1 MQNTPW
7 SDGVPG
13 LNQTPIEPG
22 ERYVYRFTAYPAGE
36 RYLAL
41 VRLDEKPMD
50 YSIRVPDGGYLK
62 IVRCLLPAEN
72 HEFLAS

>member
-22 ERYVYRFTAYPAGE
+22 ERYVYRFTAYPAGGAI
-36 RYLAL
+36 LG
-41 VRLDEKPMD
+41 
-50 YSIRVPDGGYLK
+50 SG
-62 IVRCLLPAEN
+62 PA
-72 HEFLAS
+72 